1 MLRFGFFWAQVSY
14 VYDYRTVGIPD
25 SCYLLKQKRS
35 FMMIKLVLK
44 LLLFFCCLAEL
55 HASRQR
61 LIANVFF
68 VWLVFFG
75 FFIVLHRD
83 SAKPNGLYFPSHL
96 QIAWSRSFFL
106 CQFVL
111 SRPSCLTKQQ
121 YYLSVHLSYFRN
133 CLVCMF
139 WFEETACLL
148 SFKWPLNT
156 PKEDLIL
163 FSTPCLCVKGHVS
176 VHCDVFCVL
185 CNVADCHF
193 GGGFWGFF

>member
-1 MLRFGFFWAQVSY
+1 M
-14 VYDYRTVGIPD
+14 YDYRTVGIPD

-44 LLLFFCCLAEL
+44 LLFFFCCLAEL

-61 LIANVFF
+61 LIANVFLF
-68 VWLVFFG
+68 GCFFFW
-75 FFIVLHRD
+75 FF
-83 SAKPNGLYFPSHL
+83 YC
-96 QIAWSRSFFL
+96 IAQRFCKTERPLFSFAPADRMIALIFL

-156 PKEDLIL
+156 PKEDFIL

-176 VHCDVFCVL
+176 VHCNVFCVL

-193 GGGFWGFF
+193 GVFLGFFLINMLSNSVGINK

>member
-1 MLRFGFFWAQVSY
+1 M
-14 VYDYRTVGIPD
+14 YDYRTVGIPD

-44 LLLFFCCLAEL
+44 LLFFFLLLSWTACFQTTTYCQCL
-55 HASRQR
+55 
-61 LIANVFF
+61 F
-68 VWLVFFG
+68 VWLFFFLV

-111 SRPSCLTKQQ
+111 SRTSCLTKQQ

-156 PKEDLIL
+156 PKEDFIL

-176 VHCDVFCVL
+176 VHCNVFCVL

-193 GGGFWGFF
+193 GVFLGFF

>member
-1 MLRFGFFWAQVSY
+1 M
-14 VYDYRTVGIPD
+14 YDYRTVGIPD

-44 LLLFFCCLAEL
+44 LLVFFCCLAEL

-61 LIANVFF
+61 LIANVF
-68 VWLVFFG
+68 LVGCFFW
-75 FFIVLHRD
+75 FF
-83 SAKPNGLYFPSHL
+83 YC
-96 QIAWSRSFFL
+96 IAQRFCKTERPLFSFTPADRMIALIFL

-111 SRPSCLTKQQ
+111 SRPSCLTQQQ

-163 FSTPCLCVKGHVS
+163 FVFHPLSLCQRACFS
-176 VHCDVFCVL
+176 SL
-185 CNVADCHF
+185 
-193 GGGFWGFF
+193 

>member
-1 MLRFGFFWAQVSY
+1 M
-14 VYDYRTVGIPD
+14 YDYRTVGIPD

-44 LLLFFCCLAEL
+44 LLFFFCCLAEL

-61 LIANVFF
+61 LIANVFLF
-68 VWLVFFG
+68 GCFFFC

-111 SRPSCLTKQQ
+111 SRTSCLTKQQ

-156 PKEDLIL
+156 PKEDFIL

-176 VHCDVFCVL
+176 VHCNVFCVL

-193 GGGFWGFF
+193 GVFLGFF